1 MGHKKILVIDDD
13 ADMRNL
19 LGVRLEKC
27 GYEVVFAA
35 DAVVSVT
42 AARRQH
48 PDLIVLDLG
57 LPGGDGYK
65 VLERLRVN
73 DELEDIPV
81 MVFSG
86 LPPEEAEEKSIRAGA
101 ARFVP
106 KSASSEELIGVIG
119 NLLAR

>member
-1 MGHKKILVIDDD
+1 MDRKKILVIDDD
-13 ADMRNL
+13 ADLRNP

-73 DELEDIPV
+73 EELWDIPV

-86 LPPEEAEEKSIRAGA
+86 FPREEAEEKSIRAGA
-101 ARFVP
+101 VRFLP

-119 NLLAR
+119 NMLAR